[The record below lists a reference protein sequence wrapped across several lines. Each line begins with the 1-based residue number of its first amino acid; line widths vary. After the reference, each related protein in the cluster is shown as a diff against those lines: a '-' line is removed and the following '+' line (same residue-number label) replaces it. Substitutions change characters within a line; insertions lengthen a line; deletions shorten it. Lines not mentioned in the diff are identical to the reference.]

1 MPDHTHH
8 DSDRLFLQQA
18 IDQAVESVRNG
29 GGPFGAVLVANGEVI
44 ALAGNQVTLNCD
56 PTAHAEVQAIRL
68 AAGKRGQPHLPDATL
83 YASCEPCPMCLA
95 AAHWAHIS
103 RIVFAAPQEMANR
116 AGFAD
121 GNIAEQLYGQ
131 THPVRAAELGLHHI
145 ELEDAYAPFQAWIS
159 KHDRQLY

>member
-1 MPDHTHH
+1 MLDHITHQG
-8 DSDRLFLQQA
+8 DRLFLQQA
-18 IDQAVESVRNG
+18 IDQAVASVHNG
-29 GGPFGAVLVANGEVI
+29 GGPFGAVLVAKGEVI

-95 AAHWAHIS
+95 AAHWAHIP
-103 RIVFAAPQEMANR
+103 RIVFAASQEMANE

-131 THPVRAAELGLHHI
+131 THPVRPEALGLSRI
-145 ELEDAYAPFQAWIS
+145 ELENAAAPFQAWQ
-159 KHDRQLY
+159 KKYDRQPY